1 MQRHGIPTPRYAS
14 FTDYKEAIAYLD
26 RLTTGR
32 VVVKVSGLGK
42 MGLGVTVCES
52 RAQAKTAVRTY
63 MLDRILGEA
72 ASTVIIEERLQGVEA
87 SMFAVTDGRNVV
99 PLLPVRDHKR
109 IFDADTGP
117 NTGGMGAFAPPPDCD
132 EVLVEEVMETI
143 MRPTVAGM
151 AAEGHPYV
159 GVLFAGL
166 MLTPQG
172 VQVLE
177 FNCRFG
183 NPEALVLMALL
194 ESDLV
199 EVMQACLDGRLQ
211 PDHIQLRPG
220 AAAAVMMS
228 SPQYPAAV
236 FPLGLPISG
245 IRAAKNLAGVEV
257 FHHGTAIHDEQLVT
271 SRGRVLAV
279 TAVADDL
286 PTALRRAYEGVE
298 KISFEGAHY
307 RRDIGQQ
314 WIGNGQVRQMPLLA
328 QAV

>member
-1 MQRHGIPTPRYAS
+1 MV
-14 FTDYKEAIAYLD
+14 DK
-26 RLTTGR
+26 
-32 VVVKVSGLGK
+32 
-42 MGLGVTVCES
+42 
-52 RAQAKTAVRTY
+52 
-63 MLDRILGEA
+63 ILGEA
-72 ASTVIIEERLQGVEA
+72 ARTVIIEERLHGVEV
-87 SMFAVTDGRNVV
+87 SMFAVSDGRTVV

-109 IFDADTGP
+109 IYDADTGP

-132 EVLVEEVMETI
+132 QAFVAEVMETV

-166 MLTPQG
+166 MRTAQG

-199 EVMQACLDGRLQ
+199 AVMQACVEGRLQ
-211 PDHIQLRPG
+211 PDQIQLRPG

-228 SPQYPAAV
+228 SPQYPATV
-236 FPLGLPISG
+236 FPTGLPIKG
-245 IRAAKNLAGVEV
+245 IEAAKGMPGVEV
-257 FHHGTAIHDEQLVT
+257 FHHGTAVDHGELVT

-279 TAVADDL
+279 TAVAPVL
-286 PTALRRAYEGVE
+286 STALNRAYEGVA

-307 RRDIGQQ
+307 RRDIGRHLV
-314 WIGNGQVRQMPLLA
+314 GNGRLRQEPLLA
-328 QAV
+328 QVV